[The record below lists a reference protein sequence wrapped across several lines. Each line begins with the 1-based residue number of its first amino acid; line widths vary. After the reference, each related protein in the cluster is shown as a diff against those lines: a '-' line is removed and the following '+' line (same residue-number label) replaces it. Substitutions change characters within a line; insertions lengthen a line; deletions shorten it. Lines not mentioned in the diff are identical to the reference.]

1 MVTGVTSATAVQK
14 PVQGQAAPERTTA
27 FSEALKK
34 ACASNSAG
42 LNDIFEKAA
51 ARYNVPVN
59 LLKAVAKAES
69 GFRADAVSRCGA
81 QGIMQLMPSTAA
93 ALGVKDSFDPE
104 QNIMGG
110 AKYLGQLLSSFQGNV
125 KLAVAAYNAG
135 SGAVR
140 KYGGVPPYAE
150 TQNYV
155 KKVLRYAGMDLSVPE
170 TAYTSGSHGSQ
181 NSSTVLN
188 PEAEGETALSMD
200 MLSAD
205 FFRTFA
211 KMYVQRLE
219 RDTLEELTDH
229 SQENVSVQSTQ
240 STK

>member
-1 MVTGVTSATAVQK
+1 MVTGVTSAASVQQ
-14 PVQGQAAPERTTA
+14 PVQAQASPEKTTA

-34 ACASNSAG
+34 ACASQGTG
-42 LNDIFEKAA
+42 LSEIFERAA

-59 LLKAVAKAES
+59 LLEAVAKAES
-69 GFRADAVSRCGA
+69 GFRADAVSCCGA

-93 ALGVKDSFDPE
+93 SLGVTDSFDPE

-110 AKYLGQLLSSFQGNV
+110 AKYLSRLLSSFDGNV
-125 KLAVAAYNAG
+125 ELAVAAYNAG

-170 TAYTSGSHGSQ
+170 TAFASGGKV
-181 NSSTVLN
+181 SSAVSDS
-188 PEAEGETALSMD
+188 ETERESAVSTD
-200 MLSAD
+200 TMLSAEI
-205 FFRTFA
+205 FRTFA

-219 RDTLEELTDH
+219 QDTLEELTEHTRD
-229 SQENVSVQSTQ
+229 NVSTQ
-240 STK
+240 STR

>member
-14 PVQGQAAPERTTA
+14 PVQGQASPERTAA

-34 ACASNSAG
+34 ACVPNSTD
-42 LNDIFEKAA
+42 LNDIFERAA

-110 AKYLGQLLSSFQGNV
+110 AKYLGQLLSSFHGDA

-170 TAYTSGSHGSQ
+170 TAYTSGTQ
-181 NSSTVLN
+181 NSSSTVLSSK
-188 PEAEGETALSMD
+188 AEEDTTLSMD
-200 MLSAD
+200 MLSAE
-205 FFRTFA
+205 FFHTFA

-219 RDTLEELTDH
+219 QDTLEELTEH
-229 SQENVSVQSTQ
+229 SKENISAQSTQ